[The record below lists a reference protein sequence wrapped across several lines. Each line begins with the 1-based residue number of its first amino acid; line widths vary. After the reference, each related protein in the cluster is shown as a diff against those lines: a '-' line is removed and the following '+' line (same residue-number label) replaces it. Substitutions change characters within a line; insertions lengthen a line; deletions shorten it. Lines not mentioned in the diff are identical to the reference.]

1 MRHWWSLGCAADA
14 GLADVGADVAEM
26 AEMAEMEEEVEEEED
41 EVDEVEEEEEEEDE
55 DATMGVEELLVSIIR
70 TSKRLLI
77 KE

>member
-41 EVDEVEEEEEEEDE
+41 EVEEEEEEEDE

>member
-26 AEMAEMEEEVEEEED
+26 AEMAEE
-41 EVDEVEEEEEEEDE
+41 DEVEEEEEEEDE

>member
-26 AEMAEMEEEVEEEED
+26 AEMAEMEEEVEEEE
-41 EVDEVEEEEEEEDE
+41 EEVEEEEEEEDE

>member
-26 AEMAEMEEEVEEEED
+26 AEMEEEVEEEED
-41 EVDEVEEEEEEEDE
+41 EVEEEEDEEDE
-55 DATMGVEELLVSIIR
+55 DATMGVKELLVSIIR

>member
-14 GLADVGADVAEM
+14 GLADGGADVAEM
-26 AEMAEMEEEVEEEED
+26 AEMAEMEEEVEEEE
-41 EVDEVEEEEEEEDE
+41 DEVEEEEEEEDE

>member
-26 AEMAEMEEEVEEEED
+26 AEMEEEVEEEE
-41 EVDEVEEEEEEEDE
+41 DEVEEEEEEEDE
-55 DATMGVEELLVSIIR
+55 DATMGVKELLVSIIR